1 MAPPVSV
8 VVLVAAIGR
17 AHAVRSKVELFEAI
31 RRDHRREGLSIRA
44 LSDKYEVHR
53 RTVRQALESAV
64 PPERK
69 VPVRVAPK
77 LMAHA
82 RDSARTYGKSDS
94 IDALFRRGS
103 PTRS

>member
-1 MAPPVSV
+1 M
-8 VVLVAAIGR
+8 
-17 AHAVRSKVELFEAI
+17 RSKVELFEAI

-69 VPVRVAPK
+69 VPVRVGAE
-77 LMAHA
+77 A
-82 RDSARTYGKSDS
+82 RSGEGVDRRDAASRTSTRRASSATPPG
-94 IDALFRRGS
+94 GS
-103 PTRS
+103 WPGWSTSTGWAS